1 MQEGQLL
8 HSSIHQERSTPFLNE
23 TRELDLTSHLHLPH
37 SVLTHLTDAA
47 QSGILSAF
55 TLLSTTNFPR
65 MCPK

>member
-8 HSSIHQERSTPFLNE
+8 HSSIHQEMSTPFLNE
-23 TRELDLTSHLHLPH
+23 KELDLTSHLHLPH

-47 QSGILSAF
+47 QSGILAAF